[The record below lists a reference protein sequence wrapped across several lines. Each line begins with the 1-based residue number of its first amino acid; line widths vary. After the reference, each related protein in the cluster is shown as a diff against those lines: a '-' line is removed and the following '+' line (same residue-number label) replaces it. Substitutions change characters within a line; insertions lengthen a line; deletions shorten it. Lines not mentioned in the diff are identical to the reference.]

1 MELQSAKSSYQGGS
15 SLSAADNSRQL
26 DASKAIAAK
35 LLKTEPS
42 ELRNNDVLPSPSSN
56 ISAVVSKLVT
66 GPQASVA
73 AYSELVANAGDTSPV
88 APQSRAPNM
97 TTVSASHQPFDLQ
110 LNLSE
115 NLRQDNQREIA
126 HLDVV
131 RQLSAI
137 DRKVVAHEQARATIG
152 GSYALISGFDV
163 SSRPD
168 GKLYATSGEVAIDT
182 SPIENDPRA
191 TLEKAQVIIRA
202 ALSVADP
209 SSADRQIAA
218 EAKSM
223 ALHAL
228 SQIGVQGDIASTQQ
242 EPSKVAQVQA
252 QVEQQQLER
261 KEYLAEQ
268 ELKQARQERNEAQL
282 QSRENS
288 TDASIEVLREYNVQ
302 INEIQDTLRRLN
314 QQLVGS
320 GAFEKL
326 FPEGALIDQNV

>member
-26 DASKAIAAK
+26 DASKGIAAK
-35 LLKTEPS
+35 LLKIEQS
-42 ELRNNDVLPSPSSN
+42 ELRNNDVRPSPSFN
-56 ISAVVSKLVT
+56 VSAVVSKLVT
-66 GPQASVA
+66 GSQASAA
-73 AYSELVANAGDTSPV
+73 AYSELVANAGDTLPV
-88 APQSRAPNM
+88 VSQSRAANK
-97 TTVSASHQPFDLQ
+97 TTVSASQQSFDLQ

-115 NLRQDNQREIA
+115 NLRQDNQRESA
-126 HLDVV
+126 YLDVA

-137 DRKVVAHEQARATIG
+137 DRKVVAHQQAHAAVG
-152 GSYALISGFDV
+152 GSYASAVSFDV
-163 SSRPD
+163 NSDPD
-168 GKLYATSGEVAIDT
+168 GQLYAALGEVAIDT

-191 TLEKAQVIIRA
+191 TLEKAQVIMRA
-202 ALSVADP
+202 GLSVADP
-209 SSADRQIAA
+209 SAADRQIAA

-223 ALHAL
+223 AVQAL
-228 SQIGVQGDIASTQQ
+228 FEIGVQAEVLSTQQ

-314 QQLVGS
+314 HQLVGS

-326 FPEGALIDQNV
+326 FPEGSLIDQNA